1 MDAPELLSA
10 FVAVPDLVPGT
21 RGSGMVMNWQQQ
33 AGVMYAGGNSSMLRG
48 WNLCREKCTTAL
60 PTQTDSCVTSM
71 ASDDSIP
78 GMLVAGF
85 GDGTLRIF
93 DSRSRPDYAVKT
105 IMKEHTSWVV
115 QTHIYAGRN
124 ELLSGSVTGELK
136 FWDLRYPKTSVKS
149 LEAHRSPMTAL
160 AVHDYAPI
168 FASGSHNQFI
178 KVFRSDGEQLALI
191 RYHEG
196 FLALSIMS
204 ALVTVAT
211 CNLNQWALDFDGNLE
226 RILESIRQAKALGAR
241 YRVGPE
247 LEVCGYGCEDHFLE
261 QDTFFHCWESLE
273 MILRSD
279 VTNDILCDIG
289 MPVMHNGVRYNCRV
303 FCLNQ
308 RILFIRPKLFLADD
322 GNYRETRWFTT
333 WKSGMGKGNARGLDK
348 FVLPASLQK
357 LTGCVHVPIGSG
369 ALSTLDTSCGAES
382 CEELFTPDSP
392 HVNLSL
398 AGVEIIG
405 NGSGSH
411 HQLRKLDQ
419 RMDLIRGATTKS
431 GGVYLYSNQQGCDGG
446 RMYYDGCAVIVVNGQ
461 VVAQG
466 SQFSVKDVEVVTA
479 TVDLD
484 DVRSYRGSVS
494 SRCEQASSLDTVIP
508 KIDVEF
514 SLCHDEASFLQPT
527 PAIDVH
533 YHVPEE
539 EIALGPACWMWDYLR
554 RSGGSGFFLPLS
566 GGADSSSVACIVGV
580 MCHLVVEA
588 ANNGDEQVIKDVQRI
603 MGTSEQEYQTLT
615 PADLASHV
623 LHTTYMGTKN
633 SSAATKKRASSLASQ
648 LGCYHLE
655 MGMDMM
661 VDAVVKTFSLLT
673 GKTPQFL
680 SRGGNIQQDLALQNI
695 QARLRMVMAYLLA
708 QLLPWV
714 RSKNGFLL
722 VLSSGNVDEAL
733 RGYMTKYDCSSG
745 DLNPI
750 GAVSKGDLKKLL
762 RWAAVKYNYPAL
774 QTVEEA
780 PPTAEL
786 RPTDENAG
794 EEADHSQLDEED
806 MGMTY
811 GELSY
816 FGRLRKIDRCGP
828 YWMFRKLAHLWSHLT
843 PTDVAT
849 KVKRFFF
856 YYSINRHKM
865 TTLTP
870 SYHAENYSPDDNRF
884 DLRPF
889 LYNSLWT
896 RQFRSIDTLAT
907 KLEEKKQE

>member
-1 MDAPELLSA
+1 
-10 FVAVPDLVPGT
+10 
-21 RGSGMVMNWQQQ
+21 
-33 AGVMYAGGNSSMLRG
+33 
-48 WNLCREKCTTAL
+48 
-60 PTQTDSCVTSM
+60 
-71 ASDDSIP
+71 
-78 GMLVAGF
+78 
-85 GDGTLRIF
+85 
-93 DSRSRPDYAVKT
+93 
-105 IMKEHTSWVV
+105 
-115 QTHIYAGRN
+115 
-124 ELLSGSVTGELK
+124 
-136 FWDLRYPKTSVKS
+136 
-149 LEAHRSPMTAL
+149 
-160 AVHDYAPI
+160 
-168 FASGSHNQFI
+168 
-178 KVFRSDGEQLALI
+178 
-191 RYHEG
+191 
-196 FLALSIMS
+196 MS

-211 CNLNQWALDFDGNLE
+211 CNLNQWSLDFDGNLE
-226 RILESIRQAKALGAR
+226 RIVASIREAKARGAR

-247 LEVCGYGCEDHFLE
+247 LEVSGYGCEDHFLE
-261 QDTFFHCWESLE
+261 QDTFYHCWESME
-273 MILRSD
+273 SILSSD

-303 FCLNQ
+303 YCLNQ
-308 RILFIRPKLFLADD
+308 KILFIRPKLFHADD

-333 WKSGMGKGNARGLDK
+333 WKPSARKGLENHM
-348 FVLPASLQK
+348 LPPSIQK
-357 LTGCVHVPIGSG
+357 ITGQVHVPFG
-369 ALSTLDTSCGAES
+369 AGAISTLDTCCASET

-392 HVNLSL
+392 HINLSL

-431 GGVYLYSNQQGCDGG
+431 GGVYLYANQQGCDGG
-446 RMYYDGCAVIVVNGQ
+446 RVYYDGCAVIVVNGQ

-466 SQFSVKDVEVVTA
+466 SQFSVSDVEVVTA

-484 DVRSYRGSVS
+484 DVRSYRGSFS
-494 SRCEQASSLDTVIP
+494 SRSEQASALDVNIP
-508 KIDVEF
+508 KIDVSF
-514 SLCHDEASFLQPT
+514 SLCHEDSTFLYPH
-527 PAIDVH
+527 PPIDVR

-566 GGADSSSVACIVGV
+566 GGADSSSVACIVGA
-580 MCHLVVEA
+580 MCNLVVDA
-588 ANNGDEQVIKDVQRI
+588 ANAGDKRVIQDVQRI
-603 MGTSEQEYQTLT
+603 IGTTGEEYKLLTAQE
-615 PADLASHV
+615 LASHI

-633 SSAATKKRASSLASQ
+633 SSAATKNRATSLAQ
-648 LGCYHLE
+648 EIGCYHLN

-661 VDAVVKTFSLLT
+661 VEAVVKTFEVLT
-673 GKTPQFL
+673 GKSPRFL
-680 SRGGNIQQDLALQNI
+680 SQGGNIQQDLALQNI

-722 VLSSGNVDEAL
+722 VLSSANVDEAL

-762 RWAAVKYNYPAL
+762 RWGAVRYNYPTL
-774 QTVEEA
+774 RTVVEA

-786 RPTDENAG
+786 RPSAENAD
-794 EEADHSQLDEED
+794 EDADHSQLDEED
-806 MGMTY
+806 MGMSY
-811 GELSY
+811 EELGW

-828 YWMFRKLAHLWSHLT
+828 YGMFRKLAHLWDHLT
-843 PTDVAT
+843 PTVVAE

-856 YYSINRHKM
+856 YYSVNRHKM

-889 LYNSLWT
+889 LYNTRWT

-907 KLEEKKQE
+907 KLEEKKEA

>member
-1 MDAPELLSA
+1 
-10 FVAVPDLVPGT
+10 
-21 RGSGMVMNWQQQ
+21 
-33 AGVMYAGGNSSMLRG
+33 
-48 WNLCREKCTTAL
+48 
-60 PTQTDSCVTSM
+60 M

-196 FLALSIMS
+196 FL
-204 ALVTVAT
+204 AT

-484 DVRSYRGSVS
+484 D
-494 SRCEQASSLDTVIP
+494 
-508 KIDVEF
+508 
-514 SLCHDEASFLQPT
+514 PT

-695 QARLRMVMAYLLA
+695 QARL
-708 QLLPWV
+708 P
-714 RSKNGFLL
+714 
-722 VLSSGNVDEAL
+722 
-733 RGYMTKYDCSSG
+733 
-745 DLNPI
+745 
-750 GAVSKGDLKKLL
+750 
-762 RWAAVKYNYPAL
+762 VKYNYPAL

>member
-1 MDAPELLSA
+1 
-10 FVAVPDLVPGT
+10 
-21 RGSGMVMNWQQQ
+21 
-33 AGVMYAGGNSSMLRG
+33 
-48 WNLCREKCTTAL
+48 
-60 PTQTDSCVTSM
+60 
-71 ASDDSIP
+71 
-78 GMLVAGF
+78 
-85 GDGTLRIF
+85 
-93 DSRSRPDYAVKT
+93 
-105 IMKEHTSWVV
+105 
-115 QTHIYAGRN
+115 
-124 ELLSGSVTGELK
+124 
-136 FWDLRYPKTSVKS
+136 
-149 LEAHRSPMTAL
+149 
-160 AVHDYAPI
+160 
-168 FASGSHNQFI
+168 
-178 KVFRSDGEQLALI
+178 
-191 RYHEG
+191 
-196 FLALSIMS
+196 MS

-211 CNLNQWALDFDGNLE
+211 CNLNQWSLDFDGNLE
-226 RILESIRQAKALGAR
+226 RILTSIREAKARGAR

-261 QDTFFHCWESLE
+261 QDTFFHCWESME
-273 MILRSD
+273 AILRSD
-279 VTNDILCDIG
+279 ATDGILCDIG
-289 MPVMHNGVRYNCRV
+289 MPVMHSGVRYNCRV
-303 FCLNQ
+303 YCLD
-308 RILFIRPKLFLADD
+308 RSILFIRPKLFLADD
-322 GNYRETRWFTT
+322 GNYREKRWFTT
-333 WKSGMGKGNARGLDK
+333 WKPALDSGSRGLEQ
-348 FVLPASLQK
+348 FTLPPNIQK
-357 LTGCVHVPIGSG
+357 LTGDVHVPFGHG
-369 ALSTLDTSCGAES
+369 AVSTLDTVCSSET

-392 HVNLSL
+392 HINLSL

-431 GGVYLYSNQQGCDGG
+431 GGIYLYANQQGCDGG
-446 RMYYDGCAVIVVNGQ
+446 RLYYDGCAVIVVNGQ

-494 SRCEQASSLDTVIP
+494 SRSEQASSIDTIIP
-508 KIDVEF
+508 KINVPF
-514 SLCHDEASFLQPT
+514 SLCHDESVFVHPT
-527 PAIDVH
+527 APIDVF

-539 EIALGPACWMWDYLR
+539 EIALGPACWLWDYLR
-554 RSGGSGFFLPLS
+554 RSGGGGFFLPLS

-588 ANNGDEQVIKDVQRI
+588 ANKGDPQVIHDVQRI
-603 MGTSEQEYQTLT
+603 LGKSAEPYEPLTAQE
-615 PADLASHV
+615 LASHV

-633 SSAATKKRASSLASQ
+633 SSAATKKRASSLAREIGS
-648 LGCYHLE
+648 YHLE

-661 VDAVVKTFSLLT
+661 VDAVVNTFSLLT

-680 SRGGNIQQDLALQNI
+680 SRGGNLQQDLALQNI

-714 RSKNGFLL
+714 RSKTGYLL

-786 RPTDENAG
+786 RPTDEDAG

-806 MGMTY
+806 MGMSY
-811 GELSY
+811 EELGW

-828 YWMFRKLAHLWSHLT
+828 YWMFRKLTHLWGHLT
-843 PTDVAT
+843 PTTVAE

-889 LYNSLWT
+889 LYNSRWT
-896 RQFRSIDTLAT
+896 RQFNDIDSLA
-907 KLEEKKQE
+907 KQLEEKKEV

>member
-1 MDAPELLSA
+1 
-10 FVAVPDLVPGT
+10 
-21 RGSGMVMNWQQQ
+21 
-33 AGVMYAGGNSSMLRG
+33 
-48 WNLCREKCTTAL
+48 
-60 PTQTDSCVTSM
+60 
-71 ASDDSIP
+71 
-78 GMLVAGF
+78 
-85 GDGTLRIF
+85 
-93 DSRSRPDYAVKT
+93 
-105 IMKEHTSWVV
+105 
-115 QTHIYAGRN
+115 
-124 ELLSGSVTGELK
+124 
-136 FWDLRYPKTSVKS
+136 
-149 LEAHRSPMTAL
+149 
-160 AVHDYAPI
+160 
-168 FASGSHNQFI
+168 
-178 KVFRSDGEQLALI
+178 
-191 RYHEG
+191 
-196 FLALSIMS
+196 MS

-226 RILESIRQAKALGAR
+226 RILESIRVAKARGAR

-261 QDTFFHCWESLE
+261 QDTFYHCWQSLE
-273 MILRSD
+273 TILRSD

-308 RILFIRPKLFLADD
+308 RILLIRPKLFLADD
-322 GNYRETRWFTT
+322 GNYREKRWFTT
-333 WKSGMGKGNARGLDK
+333 WKSNLDKGNPRGLEK

-357 LTGCVHVPIGSG
+357 LTGAVHVPFGSG
-369 ALSTLDTSCGAES
+369 AVSTLDSSCASET

-392 HVNLSL
+392 HINLSL

-431 GGVYLYSNQQGCDGG
+431 GGVYLYANQQGCDGG
-446 RMYYDGCAVIVVNGQ
+446 RLYFDGCAVIVVNGH

-494 SRCEQASSLDTVIP
+494 SRSEQASSLDTVIP
-508 KIDVEF
+508 KIDVDF
-514 SLCHDEASFLQPT
+514 SLCHEEEDISIAHPT
-527 PAIDVH
+527 PAIEVR

-588 ANNGDEQVIKDVQRI
+588 ANKGDKQVIKDVQRI
-603 MGTSEQEYQTLT
+603 MGTSGQEYQPLT

-633 SSAATKKRASSLASQ
+633 SSAATKKRAATLANEI
-648 LGCYHLE
+648 GCYHLS

-673 GKTPQFL
+673 GKTPQYL
-680 SRGGNIQQDLALQNI
+680 SRGGTLQEDLALQNI

-714 RSKNGFLL
+714 RSKTGFLL

-762 RWAAVKYNYPAL
+762 RWAAVKYNYPSL

-786 RPTDENAG
+786 RPTDENA
-794 EEADHSQLDEED
+794 EEDADHSQLDEED

-811 GELSY
+811 DELGF

-828 YWMFRKLAHLWSHLT
+828 YWMFRKLTNLWSHLA
-843 PTDVAT
+843 PTEVAT

-856 YYSINRHKM
+856 YYSVNRHKM

-889 LYNSLWT
+889 LYNTRWT
-896 RQFRSIDTLAT
+896 RQFNSIDTLAG
-907 KLEEKKQE
+907 KLEEKKEQ

>member
-1 MDAPELLSA
+1 
-10 FVAVPDLVPGT
+10 
-21 RGSGMVMNWQQQ
+21 
-33 AGVMYAGGNSSMLRG
+33 
-48 WNLCREKCTTAL
+48 
-60 PTQTDSCVTSM
+60 
-71 ASDDSIP
+71 
-78 GMLVAGF
+78 
-85 GDGTLRIF
+85 
-93 DSRSRPDYAVKT
+93 
-105 IMKEHTSWVV
+105 
-115 QTHIYAGRN
+115 
-124 ELLSGSVTGELK
+124 
-136 FWDLRYPKTSVKS
+136 
-149 LEAHRSPMTAL
+149 
-160 AVHDYAPI
+160 
-168 FASGSHNQFI
+168 
-178 KVFRSDGEQLALI
+178 
-191 RYHEG
+191 
-196 FLALSIMS
+196 MS
-204 ALVTVAT
+204 TLVTVAT

-226 RILESIRQAKALGAR
+226 RIVASIREAKARGAR

-247 LEVCGYGCEDHFLE
+247 LEVSGYGCEDHFHE
-261 QDTFFHCWESLE
+261 QDTFYHCWESME
-273 MILRSD
+273 SILSSD

-303 FCLNQ
+303 YCLNQ
-308 RILFIRPKLFLADD
+308 KILFIRPKLFHADD

-333 WKSGMGKGNARGLDK
+333 WKPSARKGLENHM
-348 FVLPASLQK
+348 LPPSIQK
-357 LTGCVHVPIGSG
+357 ITGQVHVPFG
-369 ALSTLDTSCGAES
+369 AGAISTLDTCCASET

-392 HVNLSL
+392 HINLSL

-431 GGVYLYSNQQGCDGG
+431 GGVYLYANQQGCDGG
-446 RMYYDGCAVIVVNGQ
+446 RVYYDGCAVIVVNGQ

-466 SQFSVKDVEVVTA
+466 SQFSVSDIEVVTA

-484 DVRSYRGSVS
+484 DVRSYRGSFS
-494 SRCEQASSLDTVIP
+494 SRSEQASALDVNIP
-508 KIDVEF
+508 KIDVNF
-514 SLCHDEASFLQPT
+514 SLCHEDSTFLYPH
-527 PAIDVH
+527 PPIEMR

-566 GGADSSSVACIVGV
+566 GGADSSSVACIVGA
-580 MCHLVVEA
+580 MCNLVVDA
-588 ANNGDEQVIKDVQRI
+588 ANGGDKRVIQDVQRI
-603 MGTSEQEYQTLT
+603 IGTTGEEYNPLTAQE
-615 PADLASHV
+615 LASHI

-633 SSAATKKRASSLASQ
+633 SSAATKNRATSLAQ
-648 LGCYHLE
+648 EIGCYHLN

-661 VDAVVKTFSLLT
+661 VEAVVKTFEVLT
-673 GKTPQFL
+673 GKSPRFL
-680 SRGGNIQQDLALQNI
+680 SQGGNIQQDLALQNI

-722 VLSSGNVDEAL
+722 VLSSANVDEAL

-762 RWAAVKYNYPAL
+762 RWGAVRYNYPTL
-774 QTVEEA
+774 RTVVEA

-786 RPTDENAG
+786 RPTAENAD
-794 EEADHSQLDEED
+794 EDADHSQLDEED
-806 MGMTY
+806 MGMSY
-811 GELSY
+811 EELGW

-828 YWMFRKLAHLWSHLT
+828 YGMFRKLTHLWDHLT
-843 PTDVAT
+843 PTVVAE

-856 YYSINRHKM
+856 YYSVNRHKM

-889 LYNSLWT
+889 LYNTRWT
-896 RQFRSIDTLAT
+896 RQFHSIDALAT
-907 KLEEKKQE
+907 KLEEKKEA

>member
-1 MDAPELLSA
+1 M
-10 FVAVPDLVPGT
+10 
-21 RGSGMVMNWQQQ
+21 
-33 AGVMYAGGNSSMLRG
+33 SS
-48 WNLCREKCTTAL
+48 
-60 PTQTDSCVTSM
+60 
-71 ASDDSIP
+71 
-78 GMLVAGF
+78 
-85 GDGTLRIF
+85 
-93 DSRSRPDYAVKT
+93 
-105 IMKEHTSWVV
+105 
-115 QTHIYAGRN
+115 
-124 ELLSGSVTGELK
+124 
-136 FWDLRYPKTSVKS
+136 
-149 LEAHRSPMTAL
+149 
-160 AVHDYAPI
+160 
-168 FASGSHNQFI
+168 
-178 KVFRSDGEQLALI
+178 
-191 RYHEG
+191 
-196 FLALSIMS
+196 
-204 ALVTVAT
+204 LVTVAT

-226 RILESIRQAKALGAR
+226 RILVSIQEAKKRGAR

-247 LEVCGYGCEDHFLE
+247 LEVSGYGCEDHYLE
-261 QDTFFHCWESLE
+261 QDTFMHCWESME
-273 MILRSD
+273 AILRSD

-303 FCLNQ
+303 YVLNQ
-308 RILFIRPKLFLADD
+308 KIHFIRPKLFFADD

-333 WKSGMGKGNARGLDK
+333 WKTSARKGIEDHL
-348 FVLPASLQK
+348 LPPSIHKIAGQVRVPFGAGAISL
-357 LTGCVHVPIGSG
+357 
-369 ALSTLDTSCGAES
+369 LDTCCSSET
-382 CEELFTPDSP
+382 CEELYTPDSP
-392 HVNLSL
+392 HINLGL

-431 GGVYLYSNQQGCDGG
+431 GGVYLYANQQGCDGG
-446 RMYYDGCAVIVVNGQ
+446 RLYYDGCAVIVVNGQ

-466 SQFSVKDVEVVTA
+466 SQFSVTDVEVVTA

-494 SRCEQASSLDTVIP
+494 SRSEQASSLDTVIP
-508 KIDVEF
+508 KINVDF
-514 SLCHDEASFLQPT
+514 SLCHENMFLPT
-527 PAIDVH
+527 SPPIEVH
-533 YHVPEE
+533 YHIPEE

-580 MCHLVVEA
+580 MCHLVVDA
-588 ANNGDEQVIKDVQRI
+588 ANAGDTRVVQDVQRI
-603 MGTSEQEYQTLT
+603 IGTTGESYTPLT
-615 PADLASHV
+615 AHELASHI

-633 SSAATKKRASSLASQ
+633 SSAATKNRASSLAKEI
-648 LGCYHLE
+648 GCYHLN

-661 VDAVVKTFSLLT
+661 VDAVVKTFEVLT
-673 GKTPQFL
+673 GKSPRFL
-680 SRGGNIQQDLALQNI
+680 SQGGNIQQDLALQNI

-714 RSKNGFLL
+714 RSKSGFLL
-722 VLSSGNVDEAL
+722 VLSSANVDEAL

-762 RWAAVKYNYPAL
+762 RWGAVTYNYPTL
-774 QTVEEA
+774 RTVVEA

-786 RPTDENAG
+786 RPTAENAD
-794 EEADHSQLDEED
+794 EDADHSQLDEED
-806 MGMTY
+806 MGMSY
-811 GELSY
+811 EELGW

-828 YWMFRKLAHLWSHLT
+828 YGMFRKLTHLWAHLT
-843 PTDVAT
+843 PTVVAE

-856 YYSINRHKM
+856 YYSVNRHKM

-889 LYNSLWT
+889 LYNTRWT
-896 RQFRSIDTLAT
+896 RQFRSIDTLAAQ
-907 KLEEKKQE
+907 LEEKKEA

>member
-1 MDAPELLSA
+1 M
-10 FVAVPDLVPGT
+10 
-21 RGSGMVMNWQQQ
+21 
-33 AGVMYAGGNSSMLRG
+33 
-48 WNLCREKCTTAL
+48 C
-60 PTQTDSCVTSM
+60 
-71 ASDDSIP
+71 
-78 GMLVAGF
+78 
-85 GDGTLRIF
+85 
-93 DSRSRPDYAVKT
+93 
-105 IMKEHTSWVV
+105 
-115 QTHIYAGRN
+115 
-124 ELLSGSVTGELK
+124 
-136 FWDLRYPKTSVKS
+136 
-149 LEAHRSPMTAL
+149 
-160 AVHDYAPI
+160 
-168 FASGSHNQFI
+168 
-178 KVFRSDGEQLALI
+178 
-191 RYHEG
+191 
-196 FLALSIMS
+196 

-226 RILESIRQAKALGAR
+226 RIIESIRVAKARGAR

-261 QDTFFHCWESLE
+261 QDTFFHCWQSLE
-273 MILRSD
+273 TILRSD

-322 GNYRETRWFTT
+322 GNYREKRWFTT
-333 WKSGMGKGNARGLDK
+333 WKPNLDKGNPRGLEK
-348 FVLPASLQK
+348 FALPASLQK
-357 LTGCVHVPIGSG
+357 LTGAVHVPFGSG
-369 ALSTLDTSCGAES
+369 AVSTLDSSCGSET

-392 HVNLSL
+392 HINLSF

-431 GGVYLYSNQQGCDGG
+431 GGVYLYANQQGCDGG
-446 RMYYDGCAVIVVNGQ
+446 RLYFDGCAVIVVNGH

-494 SRCEQASSLDTVIP
+494 SRSEQASSLDTMISKV
-508 KIDVEF
+508 DVDF
-514 SLCHDEASFLQPT
+514 SLCHDEEDIPIAHPT
-527 PAIDVH
+527 PAIDVR
-533 YHVPEE
+533 YHIPEE

-588 ANNGDEQVIKDVQRI
+588 ANNGDKQVIKDVQRI
-603 MGTSEQEYQTLT
+603 MGISDQEYQPLT
-615 PADLASHV
+615 PADLASHI

-633 SSAATKKRASSLASQ
+633 SSAATKKRAATLASEI
-648 LGCYHLE
+648 GCYHLN
-655 MGMDMM
+655 MGMNMM

-673 GKTPQFL
+673 GKTPQYL
-680 SRGGNIQQDLALQNI
+680 SRGGTLQEDLALQNI

-714 RSKNGFLL
+714 RSKTGFLL

-762 RWAAVKYNYPAL
+762 RWAATKYNYPAL

-786 RPTDENAG
+786 RPTDENA
-794 EEADHSQLDEED
+794 EEDADHSQLDEVD

-811 GELSY
+811 DELGF

-828 YWMFRKLAHLWSHLT
+828 YWMFRKLTNLWNHLA
-843 PTDVAT
+843 PTEVAT

-856 YYSINRHKM
+856 YYSVNRHKM

-889 LYNSLWT
+889 LYNSRWT
-896 RQFRSIDTLAT
+896 RQFSSIDTLAA
-907 KLEEKKQE
+907 KLEEKKEQ

>member
-1 MDAPELLSA
+1 
-10 FVAVPDLVPGT
+10 
-21 RGSGMVMNWQQQ
+21 
-33 AGVMYAGGNSSMLRG
+33 
-48 WNLCREKCTTAL
+48 
-60 PTQTDSCVTSM
+60 
-71 ASDDSIP
+71 
-78 GMLVAGF
+78 
-85 GDGTLRIF
+85 
-93 DSRSRPDYAVKT
+93 
-105 IMKEHTSWVV
+105 
-115 QTHIYAGRN
+115 
-124 ELLSGSVTGELK
+124 
-136 FWDLRYPKTSVKS
+136 
-149 LEAHRSPMTAL
+149 
-160 AVHDYAPI
+160 
-168 FASGSHNQFI
+168 
-178 KVFRSDGEQLALI
+178 
-191 RYHEG
+191 
-196 FLALSIMS
+196 MS

-211 CNLNQWALDFDGNLE
+211 CNLNQWALDFDGNLA
-226 RILESIRQAKALGAR
+226 RILESIDVAKKRGAR

-261 QDTFFHCWESLE
+261 QDTFFHCWQSLE
-273 MILRSD
+273 TLLRSD
-279 VTNDILCDIG
+279 ATTDILCDIG
-289 MPVMHNGVRYNCRV
+289 MPIMHNGVRYNCRV

-308 RILFIRPKLFLADD
+308 RIVLIRPKLFLADD

-333 WKSGMGKGNARGLDK
+333 WKSNAGKATPDGLEK
-348 FVLPASLQK
+348 FVLPLSLQQFTK
-357 LTGCVHVPIGSG
+357 AVHVPFGPG
-369 ALSTLDTSCGAES
+369 AVSMLDTSCASEA
-382 CEELFTPDSP
+382 CEELFTPGSP
-392 HVNLSL
+392 HINLGL

-411 HQLRKLDQ
+411 HQLRKLHQ

-431 GGVYLYSNQQGCDGG
+431 GGVYLYANQQGCDGG
-446 RMYYDGCAVIVVNGQ
+446 RLYYDGCAVIVVNGQ

-479 TVDLD
+479 TVDLY

-494 SRCEQASSLDTVIP
+494 SRSEQASSLETVIP
-508 KIDVEF
+508 KVDVAF
-514 SLCHDEASFLQPT
+514 RLCHDETSFVKPT
-527 PAIDVH
+527 TAIEVR

-554 RSGGSGFFLPLS
+554 RSGGSGFFVPLS

-588 ANNGDEQVIKDVQRI
+588 ANNGDEQVLQDVQRI
-603 MGTSEQEYQTLT
+603 IGTLDQPYEPLT
-615 PADLASHV
+615 PAELASHI

-633 SSAATKKRASSLASQ
+633 SSTATKKRAATLAKEI
-648 LGCYHLE
+648 GCYHLD
-655 MGMDMM
+655 MCMDMM
-661 VDAVVKTFSLLT
+661 VDAVVRTFSLLT
-673 GKTPQFL
+673 GKTPLYL
-680 SRGGNIQQDLALQNI
+680 SRGGTMQEDLALQNI

-714 RSKNGFLL
+714 RSKTGFLL

-750 GAVSKGDLKKLL
+750 GAVSKCDLKKLL
-762 RWAAVKYNYPAL
+762 RWAAVRYNYPTL

-794 EEADHSQLDEED
+794 DDADHSQLDEED

-811 GELSY
+811 DELGF

-828 YWMFRKLAHLWSHLT
+828 YWMFRKLTHVWNFLT
-843 PTDVAT
+843 PTVVAT

-889 LYNSLWT
+889 LYNSRWT
-896 RQFRSIDTLAT
+896 RQFDSIDTLAAE
-907 KLEEKKQE
+907 LEEKRKL